1 MPSLGVIIVLVFSQ
15 VIYPVNY
22 LRNVAINNTN
32 TKFMFLTDID
42 FVPVVG
48 THNMLLED
56 LQLVVEGHK
65 QVHVLSILGDEQ
77 HRVEGYK
84 QENTRLRIKLI
95 KLSKQSI
102 RLWSNIRVP
111 MGSHV
116 TRIALSRPLQ

>member
-1 MPSLGVIIVLVFSQ
+1 MEPVILLDASRQLVLVLFVCPQ

-56 LQLVVEGHK
+56 LQL
-65 QVHVLSILGDEQ
+65 
-77 HRVEGYK
+77 RVEGNKQVRYK
-84 QENTRLRIKLI
+84 
-95 KLSKQSI
+95 
-102 RLWSNIRVP
+102 
-111 MGSHV
+111 
-116 TRIALSRPLQ
+116 